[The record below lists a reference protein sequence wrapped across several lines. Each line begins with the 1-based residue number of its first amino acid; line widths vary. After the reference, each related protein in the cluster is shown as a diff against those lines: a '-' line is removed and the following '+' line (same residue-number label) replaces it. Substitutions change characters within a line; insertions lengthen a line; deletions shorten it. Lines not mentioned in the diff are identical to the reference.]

1 MEVTCQ
7 KFRTSILRW
16 SEYYWA
22 ASAGDFHILTG
33 ESQSFA
39 EVFSWFDERKL
50 NLPQIIRSVFNKP
63 WATVN
68 KVINVDVTKK
78 KQFHNFLQSFRSKL
92 LSSNEWN
99 YFLPNDINKFRLVK
113 LVVSFLKSEDC
124 AVRNK
129 PCFSN
134 RWFIIRETFHGI
146 CIVNEDLSS
155 T

>member
-22 ASAGDFHILTG
+22 ASPGDFHILTG

-68 KVINVDVTKK
+68 KVINVDVTKR

-99 YFLPNDINKFRLVK
+99 YFLPNDINKFRPVK

-129 PCFSN
+129 LCFSN

>member
-1 MEVTCQ
+1 MEVTRQ

-129 PCFSN
+129 LCFSN

>member
-39 EVFSWFDERKL
+39 EVFSWFD
-50 NLPQIIRSVFNKP
+50 LPEIIRSVFNKP

-99 YFLPNDINKFRLVK
+99 YFLPNDINKFRLVN